1 MTRVR
6 IRHLST
12 TTTDPNKAG
21 EKMLEAKNEKRYQND
36 KKSDSIKSSEGIEAE
51 EVWNSSNRKAAKL
64 VFDDEVRD

>member
-21 EKMLEAKNEKRYQND
+21 EKMLEAVKENIKMTKRVTALNLLKGLKQRRC
-36 KKSDSIKSSEGIEAE
+36 GTAAIE
-51 EVWNSSNRKAAKL
+51 KAAKL
-64 VFDDEVRD
+64 LVDDEVRD